1 MKKGKPA
8 KCRFI
13 KLLSSIDKEGEY
25 KNMKK
30 TLAWILAAVM
40 VLSMLTACGGSA
52 GDDQTPQ
59 GGDGEGNVTKIKVG
73 IGTDAMPNCYLDK
86 DGNLAGENYEV
97 MSLVDELL
105 PQYEFVYETGTQE
118 AILIGLDTGTYQV
131 GINNFFYNDD
141 RATKY
146 IFPEYPVAAGVRGLI
161 LRNEYKDK
169 VTQGTTEEM
178 LSQVAKLGLR
188 NVPYS
193 SDESGYTLYSNFNA
207 THEEQLIFEVSE
219 HAPIA
224 VELQDVI
231 NGRYDMISDLRS
243 SYTAVKDEIDVNDE
257 TFFIEFTD
265 AGFGT
270 WVLYGKDQQE
280 LVDAI
285 DGAMAQLY
293 EDGTMAAIAIKYY
306 GENVFQY
313 IDGFKYASV
322 QPKADYQ

>member
-1 MKKGKPA
+1 
-8 KCRFI
+8 
-13 KLLSSIDKEGEY
+13 
-25 KNMKK
+25 MKK

-52 GDDQTPQ
+52 QDDQPPQ
-59 GGDGEGNVTKIKVG
+59 GGDDQNVTKIKVG

-97 MSLVDELL
+97 MCLVDEML

-169 VTQGTTEEM
+169 ITQGTTEEM

-224 VELQDVI
+224 VEVQDVI

-243 SYTAVKDEIDVNDE
+243 SYTAVKDEVDPNDE
-257 TFFIEFTD
+257 TFFMEFTD

-285 DGAMAQLY
+285 DGARLPSAAGRSAPLSAGSGSAGGSVPFRAGRDPAAQQSPQPRGPCM
-293 EDGTMAAIAIKYY
+293 EPTGT
-306 GENVFQY
+306 GEHC
-313 IDGFKYASV
+313 GHLPASSGLHHLG
-322 QPKADYQ
+322 

>member
-1 MKKGKPA
+1 
-8 KCRFI
+8 
-13 KLLSSIDKEGEY
+13 
-25 KNMKK
+25 MKK
-30 TLAWILAAVM
+30 TFTWILAAAM
-40 VLSMLTACGGSA
+40 LLSMLSACSSPA
-52 GDDQTPQ
+52 GEATPE
-59 GGDGEGNVTKIKVG
+59 DGKNDPNATQIKVG

-97 MSLVDELL
+97 MCLVDEML
-105 PQYEFVYETGTQE
+105 PQYEFVYETGNQE

-131 GINNFFYNDD
+131 GVNNFFYNDD

-146 IFPEYPVAAGVRGLI
+146 IFPEYPVSAGPPALI
-161 LRNEYKDK
+161 LRNEYPDK
-169 VTQGTTEEM
+169 ITQGTTEEM

-193 SDESGYTLYSNFNA
+193 SDESGYTLYTEFNK
-207 THEEQLIFEVSE
+207 THEEQLLFEVSE

-243 SYTAVKDEIDVNDE
+243 SFMAVKDEVDVNDQ
-257 TFFIEFTD
+257 TFFTEFTD

-280 LVDAI
+280 LVDAV
-285 DGAMAQLY
+285 DGAMQKLY

-306 GENVFQY
+306 GENVYQY
-313 IDGFKYASV
+313 IDGFEYVSV
-322 QPKADYQ
+322 QPKADYK

>member
-1 MKKGKPA
+1 M
-8 KCRFI
+8 
-13 KLLSSIDKEGEY
+13 
-25 KNMKK
+25 
-30 TLAWILAAVM
+30 
-40 VLSMLTACGGSA
+40 
-52 GDDQTPQ
+52 
-59 GGDGEGNVTKIKVG
+59 
-73 IGTDAMPNCYLDK
+73 
-86 DGNLAGENYEV
+86 
-97 MSLVDELL
+97 
-105 PQYEFVYETGTQE
+105 
-118 AILIGLDTGTYQV
+118 
-131 GINNFFYNDD
+131 
-141 RATKY
+141 
-146 IFPEYPVAAGVRGLI
+146 
-161 LRNEYKDK
+161 
-169 VTQGTTEEM
+169 
-178 LSQVAKLGLR
+178 
-188 NVPYS
+188 
-193 SDESGYTLYSNFNA
+193 
-207 THEEQLIFEVSE
+207 
-219 HAPIA
+219 
-224 VELQDVI
+224 I